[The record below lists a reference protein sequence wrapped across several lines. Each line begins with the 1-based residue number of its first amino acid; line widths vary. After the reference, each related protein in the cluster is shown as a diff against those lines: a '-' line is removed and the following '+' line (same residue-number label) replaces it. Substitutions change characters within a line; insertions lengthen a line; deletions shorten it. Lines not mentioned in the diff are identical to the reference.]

1 MGPVKDLP
9 PGLPPAHSR
18 KWHNRRWWDQL
29 GYLRV
34 RSLGNPQWP
43 RDMPWLITWL
53 RRERS
58 TALPADQ
65 GLYDEAITAARH
77 YARLPRRAPEAEH
90 AWDRLLDPV
99 DELLTR
105 RHTRHL
111 TATHEAR
118 TGRSDAGS

>member
-1 MGPVKDLP
+1 MKDLP

-18 KWHNRRWWDQL
+18 KWHNRRWDQL

-34 RSLGNPQWP
+34 RSWGNPQWP

-65 GLYDEAITAARH
+65 GLYDEAITAAQH

-90 AWDRLLDPV
+90 AWDRLLEPV
-99 DELLTR
+99 DALLTR
-105 RHTRHL
+105 RQARHL
-111 TATHEAR
+111 AATHEAR
-118 TGRSDAGS
+118 TGQSDAGS